1 MQGMIVAAKAVLV
14 KKVKKKSLLLGGYQE
29 LRELRICIHRETGE
43 I

>member
-1 MQGMIVAAKAVLV
+1 MQGMIVAAKAVF
-14 KKVKKKSLLLGGYQE
+14 GGYQE